1 MMAGQLGAMLTLTLI
16 GPPAQLGR
24 WHAPGPWAN
33 SVPPPPRLEPVV
45 PDLVARSLGRQ
56 RQILANF
63 ERGLEQQEL
72 WRRDGDPRYDPGAIE
87 RVRLEIPRIRWRI
100 GELERGR
107 LPLGDGPR

>member
-1 MMAGQLGAMLTLTLI
+1 MIGNVGTLVALALI

-24 WHAPGPWAN
+24 WYNPAPWVNPIP
-33 SVPPPPRLEPVV
+33 SPPRFEPVL
-45 PDLVARSLGRQ
+45 PDLVVRSLGRQ

-63 ERGLEQQEL
+63 ERGLEQQEQ

-87 RVRLEIPRIRWRI
+87 RVRHEIPRVRWRI

-107 LPLGDGPR
+107 LPLSDGPR